1 MTEIE
6 QYEFDR
12 QGYIIIQNMLTDTEV
27 QSLREAVGKLEKHAL
42 AHVDLPPRKLSAWGA
57 EYHAND
63 EKGYYVQ
70 GSNAE
75 EKTLIIEDFWNA
87 DPAFDGLVSHEKT
100 SSYVEAVINGRYT
113 INNSEIRIRYKGNA
127 SRSHGGPRPM
137 HPKGQALA

>member
-70 GSNAE
+70 GSNTE
-75 EKTLIIEDFWNA
+75 EKNPDHRRFLECR
-87 DPAFDGLVSHEKT
+87 S
-100 SSYVEAVINGRYT
+100 
-113 INNSEIRIRYKGNA
+113 RIR
-127 SRSHGGPRPM
+127 RTCEP
-137 HPKGQALA
+137 